1 MKKFKLKQKLAFIL
15 MILALNA
22 IQNASAQKLVVS
34 DPLISAELLKGEIN
48 KKNLGG
54 QFTEKGW
61 QALKQGDYLMIEL
74 SDEAGFEGSLEV
86 DIQNLCEQF
95 AGNKNGAAKVHFL
108 NMFSN
113 PISDHHAEDGGTDTD
128 ALWTLRTGND
138 EEGKPRY
145 GQNFKILWASKGAK
159 RTEGSDYHEKI
170 VRLADDWKW
179 DKKTYTFG
187 VSWSQKEKSIKVF
200 IDRNLVFSGQW
211 TNQVS
216 PLRYIWLA
224 KSPDFQSLVGPV
236 FSNLKISKTN

>member
-1 MKKFKLKQKLAFIL
+1 MKVIKLNPILIVSLLVVLMAF
-15 MILALNA
+15 
-22 IQNASAQKLVVS
+22 QNAAAQKLIVS
-34 DPLISAELLKGEIN
+34 DPLTSAELVKGEIS
-48 KKNLGG
+48 KKNTGG

-61 QALKQGDYLMIEL
+61 QALNQDDYLMIEITG
-74 SDEAGFEGSLEV
+74 EAGFEGSLEV
-86 DIQNLCEQF
+86 DIQNLGEQF

-113 PISDHHAEDGGTDTD
+113 PISDHHAEDGGTATD

-138 EEGKPRY
+138 EEGKSRY

-170 VRLADDWKW
+170 VRLPDDWKW

-187 VSWSQKEKSIKVF
+187 VCWSKKEKSIKVF

-224 KSPDFQSLVGPV
+224 KSPDFKTLVGPV
-236 FSNLKISKTN
+236 FSNLKINQLN

>member
-1 MKKFKLKQKLAFIL
+1 MGKFKLKLVFIL
-15 MILALNA
+15 MIVLMNA
-22 IQNASAQKLVVS
+22 VQNAAAQKLIVS
-34 DPLISAELLKGEIN
+34 DPLTSAELVKGEIN
-48 KKNLGG
+48 KKNSGG

-74 SDEAGFEGSLEV
+74 TDEAGFEGSLEV
-86 DIQNLCEQF
+86 DIQNLGEHF

-113 PISDHHAEDGGTDTD
+113 PISDHHAEDGGTATD
-128 ALWTLRTGND
+128 ALWTLRTGTD

-170 VRLADDWKW
+170 VRLADVLNW

-211 TNQVS
+211 THQVS
-216 PLRYIWLA
+216 SLRYIWLA
-224 KSPDFQSLVGPV
+224 KSPDFQSLVGPT
-236 FSNLKISKTN
+236 FSNLKISKSN